1 MNSYTYCSFQN
12 DGKQLLFWK
21 DNSGNSHE
29 LRPSGKSKCDDLSIY
44 LETDE
49 GVISD
54 KSKLPILG
62 VSYGH
67 FAFGSAE
74 IIIGPLTC
82 SSGES
87 FTLIIIQGVSLRN

>member
-1 MNSYTYCSFQN
+1 M
-12 DGKQLLFWK
+12 
-21 DNSGNSHE
+21 
-29 LRPSGKSKCDDLSIY
+29 
-44 LETDE
+44 ETDE

-74 IIIGPLTC
+74 IMIGPLTC

-87 FTLIIIQGVSLRN
+87 FTLIIVPWNVFFKSVNICFSDLNFDRALEKFPKLSKIIWTEKIDSE

>member
-1 MNSYTYCSFQN
+1 MSSCYEFIYCSFQN

-29 LRPSGKSKCDDLSIY
+29 LRPSGRSKCDDLSIY
-44 LETDE
+44 LKTDE

-74 IIIGPLTC
+74 IMIGPLRC

-87 FTLIIIQGVSLRN
+87 FTLIIVP

>member
-1 MNSYTYCSFQN
+1 M
-12 DGKQLLFWK
+12 LFWK

-44 LETDE
+44 SETDE

-87 FTLIIIQGVSLRN
+87 FTFIIVT